1 MKKILYAGLLASL
14 LFLLTACGDKKL
26 EDVLTGTW
34 DYDMELKG
42 DKGTS
47 DLSGNFTFY
56 SNGEVDVAPSDDD
69 SYYTGEYKI
78 ADNVVTIEYTKGYSG
93 IDMTLTQNL
102 KIDLDDVTENELS
115 GTALRNQ
122 FIGEASQGADEGTIK
137 MNKEK

>member
-1 MKKILYAGLLASL
+1 MYAGLLASL
-14 LFLLTACGDKKL
+14 LFLLTACGDKIRRCFDGYVGL
-26 EDVLTGTW
+26 RYGV
-34 DYDMELKG
+34 KG

-122 FIGEASQGADEGTIK
+122 FIGETSQGADEGTIK